1 MCCPSCPH
9 SDIPLFGDS
18 EHPDLKMPSSRMR
31 GFLAWSD
38 NHTPHRGK
46 VFTVTT
52 PRVDLI
58 DITVLTAAI
67 ENTLDPHVL
76 LKPVHNGD
84 DIVDFALV
92 AANAAACA
100 YTRRTRAQLLGATM
114 NGLQPGNTVSE
125 NVALFAQVIE
135 SGTPLTHKGNA
146 NSNSHSTAQR
156 VCSLRAARV
165 GSILSVTWRL
175 TEEHAESV

>member
-1 MCCPSCPH
+1 M
-9 SDIPLFGDS
+9 
-18 EHPDLKMPSSRMR
+18 
-31 GFLAWSD
+31 
-38 NHTPHRGK
+38 
-46 VFTVTT
+46 FTVTS
-52 PRVDLI
+52 PRDDLI
-58 DITVLTAAI
+58 DMTVLTAAI
-67 ENTLDPHVL
+67 ENTIDPHVL

-84 DIVDFALV
+84 DIVDFTFV

-100 YTRRTRAQLLGATM
+100 YNRRTRAQLIGSTM
-114 NGLQPGNTVSE
+114 NELQPGNTDSE

-146 NSNSHSTAQR
+146 NSNGHSTAPS

>member
-1 MCCPSCPH
+1 MTS
-9 SDIPLFGDS
+9 
-18 EHPDLKMPSSRMR
+18 
-31 GFLAWSD
+31 
-38 NHTPHRGK
+38 
-46 VFTVTT
+46 
-52 PRVDLI
+52 PRDDLI
-58 DITVLTAAI
+58 DMTVLTAAI
-67 ENTLDPHVL
+67 ENTIDPHVL

-84 DIVDFALV
+84 DIVDFTFV

-100 YTRRTRAQLLGATM
+100 YNRRTRAQLIGSTM
-114 NGLQPGNTVSE
+114 NELQPGNTDSE

-146 NSNSHSTAQR
+146 NSNGHSTAPS